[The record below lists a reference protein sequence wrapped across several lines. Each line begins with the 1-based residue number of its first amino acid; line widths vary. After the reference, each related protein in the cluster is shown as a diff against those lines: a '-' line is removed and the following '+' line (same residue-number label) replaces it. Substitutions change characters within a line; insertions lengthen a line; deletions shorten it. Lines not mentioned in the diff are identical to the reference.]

1 MEAAERTRALET
13 MFARAQTE
21 QRFAV
26 SHLDEADFK
35 PGGRKGTSLYRD
47 LGFSDA
53 TNGLVQAH
61 VIRPRANKAGS
72 KQSEIHY
79 HVTTFQMVYVLKGWA
94 KMEIEGHGTLVVKPG
109 SAWIQP
115 PGIRHQVID
124 FSDDYEVLEMYL
136 PAHHET
142 VNLDR

>member
-1 MEAAERTRALET
+1 MEAAERTQALQT
-13 MFARAQTE
+13 LFQRAQAE

-53 TNGLVQAH
+53 IQGFVQAH

-72 KQSEIHY
+72 KQSEFHY

-94 KMEIEGHGTLVVKPG
+94 KMEIEGYGILTVEPG
-109 SAWIQP
+109 SSWIQP
-115 PGIRHQVID
+115 PGIRHSVLD
-124 FSDDYEVLEMYL
+124 FSDDYEVLELYL

-142 VNLDR
+142 VNLQR